1 MVSALKVFLAF
12 LCFPFFLFGI
22 QKSVCFCV
30 CVCVWGGGGGG
41 RQHGSPGSPSAAG
54 PDVIVKGSKKILSN
68 SLPHMGNNETGL

>member
-22 QKSVCFCV
+22 QKSVCVCV

-41 RQHGSPGSPSAAG
+41 AAWLPRPPSAAG
-54 PDVIVKGSKKILSN
+54 PDVIVKGIKKILSN